1 MTAMPGGLVEE
12 VAALLDAGDA
22 AGAVSRLGSV
32 AAPELDDVDLADID
46 ALLARLPPSVVE
58 ANPRL
63 RLLLARLCLDAVQI
77 VRRTE
82 LLESLRDRLADIDA
96 SDRPTGVGV
105 RVELA
110 RDLMRDGQPEPA
122 DALAAEVLELAGPDD
137 LYARAL
143 ACEVRGRAVAWWA
156 ESNAELADAR
166 RWLEQGLAAATRLGS
181 ADLTAVVLGFLG
193 YRVEFA
199 SGRLDA
205 AARHLA
211 DAADVIATRPRRR
224 SMLLTFLA
232 EVEHN
237 RGGFEAAAAAL
248 DEAAVIATDLADD
261 RLLAYVAWERARGAG
276 WQGRIDDLQMQI
288 LTVQRHASDWFDHP
302 SGMAFLAE
310 MAELLDRNGDYVGAA
325 RYLDRAMARMTEL
338 GIEDPDVLLIAGA
351 IEARHG
357 DPDRAL
363 DFFRRVA
370 ATGGLAPIRRWR
382 LDLLTVLARSR
393 LDGRARPG
401 LAGEAAAAFEA
412 AALAGVAAAP
422 ALVEPEATDLLA
434 GLAATAGSAAAA
446 RLIDSG
452 GTVRI
457 RVLGE
462 FSVTRSG
469 VRFRLAAGQP
479 AQLVKMVAANQG
491 RMTVDAV
498 VDALWP
504 DESPDNSRKLLRNVL
519 TRLRSTTDIVVRD
532 GEVLRFDDDVTV
544 DVVRFDAAATRA
556 LALRGVDDD
565 AAAAHARVAVGEYRG
580 DLLPTDRY
588 EDWAAEA
595 RERSRTRYTA
605 LLRLLADVAERRG
618 DVDEAVHHLNRAI
631 DAEPLDV
638 DVQRR
643 LVDVLTRAGRHA
655 AAERA
660 RRQVAMTE
668 SSLGVRNSPIS

>member
-1 MTAMPGGLVEE
+1 VSGGLVEE
-12 VAALLDAGDA
+12 VAALLDAGNA
-22 AGAVSRLGSV
+22 AGAVSRLGNV
-32 AAPELDDVDLADID
+32 AAPELDDVDLADVD

-58 ANPRL
+58 ATPRV

-96 SDRPTGVGV
+96 SDPPTGVGI

-110 RDLMRDGQPEPA
+110 RDLIRDGQPEPA

-143 ACEVRGRAVAWWA
+143 ACEVRGRAIAWWA
-156 ESNAELADAR
+156 DSNADLAEAR

-199 SGRLDA
+199 SGRLDD

-211 DAADVIATRPRRR
+211 AAADVIATRPRRR

-237 RGGFEAAAAAL
+237 RGRFEAAAAAL
-248 DEAAVIATDLADD
+248 DEAAEIATALADD

-276 WQGRIDDLQMQI
+276 WQGRIDELQVQI

-338 GIEDPDVLLIAGA
+338 GIEDPDVLLLAGA
-351 IEARHG
+351 IEARRG

-363 DFFRRVA
+363 DLLRRV
-370 ATGGLAPIRRWR
+370 TGLAPMRRWR
-382 LDLLTVLARSR
+382 HDLLTVLARSR

-412 AALAGVAAAP
+412 AALAGVAEAP

-446 RLIDSG
+446 RLVDSG

-469 VRFRLAAGQP
+469 VRFRLTAGQP

-544 DVVRFDAAATRA
+544 DVVRFEAAAARA

-580 DLLPTDRY
+580 DLLPTDQY

-643 LVDVLTRAGRHA
+643 LVDVLTRAGRRA

-668 SSLGVRNSPIS
+668 SSLGVRNTPIS

>member
-1 MTAMPGGLVEE
+1 MSGGLVEE
-12 VAALLDAGDA
+12 VAALLDAGNA
-22 AGAVSRLGSV
+22 AGAVSRLGNV
-32 AAPELDDVDLADID
+32 AAPELDDVDLADVD

-58 ANPRL
+58 ATPRV

-96 SDRPTGVGV
+96 SDPPTGVGI

-110 RDLMRDGQPEPA
+110 RDLIRDGQPEPA

-143 ACEVRGRAVAWWA
+143 ACEVRGRAIAWWA
-156 ESNAELADAR
+156 DSNADLAEAR

-199 SGRLDA
+199 SGRLDD

-211 DAADVIATRPRRR
+211 AAADVIATRPRRR

-237 RGGFEAAAAAL
+237 RGRFEAAAAAL
-248 DEAAVIATDLADD
+248 DEAAEIATALADD

-276 WQGRIDDLQMQI
+276 WQGRIDELQVQI

-338 GIEDPDVLLIAGA
+338 GIEDPDVLLLAGA
-351 IEARHG
+351 IEARRG

-363 DFFRRVA
+363 DLLRRV
-370 ATGGLAPIRRWR
+370 TGLAPMRRWR
-382 LDLLTVLARSR
+382 HDLLTVLARSR

-412 AALAGVAAAP
+412 AALAGVAEAP

-446 RLIDSG
+446 RLVDSG

-469 VRFRLAAGQP
+469 VRFRLTAGQP

-544 DVVRFDAAATRA
+544 DVVRFEAAAARA

-580 DLLPTDRY
+580 DLLPTDQY

-643 LVDVLTRAGRHA
+643 LVDVLTRAGRRA

-668 SSLGVRNSPIS
+668 SSLGVRNTPIS

>member
-1 MTAMPGGLVEE
+1 VPGGLVEE
-12 VAALLDAGDA
+12 VAALLDAGDG
-22 AGAVSRLGSV
+22 AGAVSRLGNV
-32 AAPELDDVDLADID
+32 AAPELDDVDLADVD

-58 ANPRL
+58 ATPRV

-96 SDRPTGVGV
+96 SDPPTGVGI

-110 RDLMRDGQPEPA
+110 RDLIRDGQPEPA

-143 ACEVRGRAVAWWA
+143 ACEVRGRAIAWWA
-156 ESNAELADAR
+156 DSNADLAEAR

-199 SGRLDA
+199 SGRLDD

-211 DAADVIATRPRRR
+211 AAADVIATRPRRR

-237 RGGFEAAAAAL
+237 RGRFEAAAAAL
-248 DEAAVIATDLADD
+248 DEAAEIATALADD

-276 WQGRIDDLQMQI
+276 WQGRVDELQVQI

-338 GIEDPDVLLIAGA
+338 GIDDPDVLLLAGA
-351 IEARHG
+351 IEARRG

-363 DFFRRVA
+363 DLLRRVS
-370 ATGGLAPIRRWR
+370 GLAPMRRWR

-446 RLIDSG
+446 RLVDSG

-469 VRFRLAAGQP
+469 VRFRLTAGQP

-544 DVVRFDAAATRA
+544 DVVRFEAAAARA

-580 DLLPTDRY
+580 DLLPTDQY

-643 LVDVLTRAGRHA
+643 LVDVLTRAGRRA

-668 SSLGVRNSPIS
+668 SSLGVRNTPIS